1 MFQNQNQKHNLFHIC
16 KNSLYTN
23 IINRNTSIYNI
34 SSSFTKIFV
43 SSKDKDKE
51 EGAKTS
57 DEEEESEEDDSVSQ
71 RKESIDTKIEITK
84 VEKHVRILEKENS
97 EVHSPTPSSSSNGKN
112 NKKSDAKKSKF
123 CSLL

>member
-1 MFQNQNQKHNLFHIC
+1 M
-16 KNSLYTN
+16 
-23 IINRNTSIYNI
+23 
-34 SSSFTKIFV
+34 FV

-51 EGAKTS
+51 EDTKTS
-57 DEEEESEEDDSVSQ
+57 EEEEESEEDDSVSE
-71 RKESIDTKIEITK
+71 RKGSNDTKIEVTK

-112 NKKSDAKKSKF
+112 DKKSDAKKSKF